1 MDGIKKKTLI
11 IFLIALFIIIS
22 IYLTPK
28 VIWLSQDNN
37 KQIFINKINGLG
49 VLGFLILISINAIQV
64 IVAFLPGELFEIIS
78 GLMYGPWIG
87 FLCVELGI
95 ALGSVI
101 IIGLM
106 KNFNLN
112 NKKNESKLK
121 NKKIY
126 QVLRDSNRLE
136 VILFFI
142 TLMPCVPKDIIV
154 YIIPFTELK
163 TIRFL
168 VINAIARIPSIISS
182 TYFGASLITG
192 NYITAIIVYI
202 LQLLIGVIGL
212 IYNKRITKVI
222 YKMNKESKN
231 DK

>member
-1 MDGIKKKTLI
+1 MIDTKKKTLI

-37 KQIFINKINGLG
+37 KQIFINKINSLG
-49 VLGFLILISINAIQV
+49 ILGYLILVSINAIQV

-78 GLMYGPWIG
+78 GLMYGPWLG

-101 IIGLM
+101 IISLM
-106 KNFNLN
+106 KSFKLN

-121 NKKIY
+121 SKKIY
-126 QVLRDSNRLE
+126 QILRDSNRLE

-142 TLMPCVPKDIIV
+142 TLMPCVPKDLIV
-154 YIIPFTELK
+154 YIIPFTELR
-163 TIRFL
+163 TVRFL
-168 VINAIARIPSIISS
+168 TVNAIARIPSIISS

-212 IYNKRITKVI
+212 IYNKRITKII
-222 YKMNKESKN
+222 YKMNNESKN